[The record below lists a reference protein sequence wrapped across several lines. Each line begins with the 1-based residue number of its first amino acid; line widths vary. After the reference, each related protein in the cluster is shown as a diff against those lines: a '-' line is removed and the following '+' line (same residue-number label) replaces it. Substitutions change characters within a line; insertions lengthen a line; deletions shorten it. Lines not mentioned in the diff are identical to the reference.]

1 MNRARGMLTI
11 GAVVLVVAL
20 TSCSDDGDDRSGTA
34 TATTSSPAGGP
45 GWRQLSPVE
54 DGTTELA
61 PGDYAMT
68 ANGLPDMPWAV
79 VTVRGGFANLD
90 GWLLK
95 DPEDGPVRGVGYWTV
110 SGVDRDPCGAVP
122 ELMDVG
128 SSVHELAEAFA
139 AQRLTRTTRAVP
151 IRLDGHAG
159 LYLEL
164 HVPSD
169 IKLSD
174 CAPGQYNVWVSAPG
188 GGRYLQEPGQV
199 DRLWILDVDGN
210 VVVFHATAVSDVSR
224 AWRQRQTAMVE
235 SARFVARD

>member
-1 MNRARGMLTI
+1 MNHARGMLTI
-11 GAVVLVVAL
+11 RAAVMVVSL
-20 TSCSDDGDDRSGTA
+20 ISCSDDVDGGSGPTA
-34 TATTSSPAGGP
+34 DMTTTPTTTPPAGVS
-45 GWRQLSPVE
+45 GWLPLNAAE

-61 PGDYAMT
+61 SGDYGMT
-68 ANGLPDMPWAV
+68 ANGRPDMPWAV

-110 SGVDRDPCGAVP
+110 SGVDRDPCGVVP
-122 ELMDVG
+122 ELMGVG
-128 SSVHELAEAFA
+128 SSAHDLATALA
-139 AQRLTRTTRAVP
+139 AQRHTRTTRPIP

-164 HVPSD
+164 HVPSK

-174 CAPGQYNVWVSAPG
+174 CAPGQYNVWMSDPG
-188 GGRYLQEPGQV
+188 GGRHLQEPGQV

-210 VVVFHATAVSDVSR
+210 VVVLHATAVPGVSR
-224 AWRQRQTAMVE
+224 AWRQRQTAMV
-235 SARFVARD
+235 